1 MEKNKC
7 SSPFPLWKTMLRFT
21 MISFNKDTSLL
32 QFTYC
37 IELSKMKQLLK
48 YRNFL
53 YKSTIVFNLQWT
65 QEVSQRHQKESLLPS
80 PAQFSSSYFYSWWC
94 MPVTKSARAR
104 NAEKVANSAPTS
116 KSISLMLMKQTTE
129 YIMFCARTDEQV

>member
-37 IELSKMKQLLK
+37 IELSKMKKLLE
-48 YRNFL
+48 YRIFL

-65 QEVSQRHQKESLLPS
+65 QE
-80 PAQFSSSYFYSWWC
+80 
-94 MPVTKSARAR
+94 
-104 NAEKVANSAPTS
+104 
-116 KSISLMLMKQTTE
+116 IS
-129 YIMFCARTDEQV
+129 